1 MSNALAT
8 LSAGGWRRGER
19 EREREGKGLEEA
31 EYGRGRGGVRRP
43 HDSQSILSGLE
54 Y

>member
-1 MSNALAT
+1 MIRLAIRVECSGDPT
-8 LSAGGWRRGER
+8 RGGRRRGER

-43 HDSQSILSGLE
+43 HDSQ
-54 Y
+54 